1 MFGLLTHDLKDEKY
15 NCSSI
20 KEKIMISMI
29 ISIVNKDLTIN
40 RIVPDAIKLSIDFI
54 YML

>member
-20 KEKIMISMI
+20 KEKIMICI
-29 ISIVNKDLTIN
+29 VISIVN
-40 RIVPDAIKLSIDFI
+40 RIEQDAIQIKH
-54 YML
+54 